1 MKNLNDKLIQSHLK
15 NNFLKLIF
23 FVSLVI
29 NVFTGCQSSKKG
41 DSDYV
46 DTSSNPSYWVFKTNV
61 YSAKKNKNIS
71 GYTHITY
78 INPKLIRIDIY
89 DPLGLLNAGTLI
101 YKDGN
106 FEAIM
111 PLERKYFFGTA
122 TPETMFQIL
131 KSPVDPALFTN
142 IIFQKK
148 LSDKN
153 WECTTDEKNYVRDCR
168 NRNAGMD
175 IVWKKNMSDSDGWVQ
190 ITHNEGEV
198 ELKLRNSKTIKP
210 LPDSKFKLQVP
221 NSYAKFKVDQSGI
234 KKL

>member
-15 NNFLKLIF
+15 NNFLKLVL

-29 NVFTGCQSSKKG
+29 SLFTGCQSSKKG

-46 DTSSNPSYWVFKTNV
+46 DISSNPSYWVFKTNV

-106 FEAIM
+106 FEAVM

-148 LSDKN
+148 LTDKN
-153 WECTTDEKNYVRDCR
+153 WECVTDEKNYVRDCR

-210 LPDSKFKLQVP
+210 LPESKFKLQVP

>member
-1 MKNLNDKLIQSHLK
+1 MRSLNDKLIPFRQK
-15 NNFLKLIF
+15 NNILISFLFFAFVIGQLI
-23 FVSLVI
+23 
-29 NVFTGCQSSKKG
+29 GCQSSKKS
-41 DSDYV
+41 DADYV
-46 DTSSNPSYWVFKTNV
+46 DGSANPSYWVFKTNV

-71 GYTHITY
+71 GYTHVTY
-78 INPKLIRIDIY
+78 MNPKLIRVDIY

-142 IIFQKK
+142 LIFQKK
-148 LSDKN
+148 LADKN
-153 WECTTDEKNYVRDCR
+153 WECATDSKNFVRDCR
-168 NRNAGMD
+168 NRTSGMD
-175 IVWKKNMSDSDGWVQ
+175 IVWKKNMSESDGWVQ

-221 NSYAKFKVDQSGI
+221 NSYAKFKVDQNGI